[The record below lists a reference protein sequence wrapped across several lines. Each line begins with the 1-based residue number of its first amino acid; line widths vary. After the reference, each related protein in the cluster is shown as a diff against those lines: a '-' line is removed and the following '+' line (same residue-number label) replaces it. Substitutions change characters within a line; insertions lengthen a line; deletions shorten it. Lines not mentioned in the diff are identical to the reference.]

1 MIWAP
6 ELMQSYLQRF
16 FIQCDSLCLHY
27 NPGAADPE
35 QEEGV
40 CQAGAQVRR
49 LLGPHILLWGG
60 RHLWQGWR
68 FLEGEIFLIACVLTA
83 GEQGGFRCEE
93 HPGLSDF
100 NSWVCSGRL
109 PRSRHLPVQFW
120 NCPTQVSKKHLGFKN
135 NHERVSRK
143 PITLVV
149 GAPIPAKQIANPSE
163 EDVEKLHAKYVRHL
177 QRLYKEH
184 NPYPEI
190 KLVIG
195 WCWNSY

>member
-1 MIWAP
+1 MFLFVFNVFVFVFTI
-6 ELMQSYLQRF
+6 
-16 FIQCDSLCLHY
+16 I
-27 NPGAADPE
+27 
-35 QEEGV
+35 
-40 CQAGAQVRR
+40 QVR
-49 LLGPHILLWGG
+49 LILNKKKGFVKLALRCGVSLVPTFSFG
-60 RHLWQGWR
+60 EAAIYDKVRDSWR
-68 FLEGEIFLIACVLTA
+68 VKYFLIACVLTA
-83 GEQGGFRCEE
+83 GEQGGFRSEE

-120 NCPTQVSKKHLGFKN
+120 NCPTQVSGKHLGFKN
-135 NHERVSRK
+135 NHELGSRK

-195 WCWNSY
+195 